1 MKNKLFLLLAVA
13 SLTASVSAW
22 NYLPEWLG
30 GTKKEE
36 VRPAAEVKPEVKE
49 EAQPAE
55 VKPAEATAG
64 EAVTTSAPAEE
75 AAPSVS

>member
-13 SLTASVSAW
+13 SLNASLNAW

-36 VRPAAEVKPEVKE
+36 AKPAEVRPEAKE
-49 EAQPAE
+49 ATPAE
-55 VKPAEATAG
+55 VKPAEAAET
-64 EAVTTSAPAEE
+64 VPAEVPAE
-75 AAPSVS
+75 AA